1 MENFLAAGCF
11 ELVKKSPSDEFT
23 IVSLSRSDPK
33 FQAICRDFGEA
44 VTAFHSFQA
53 EGENGRARATEYNQ
67 ICEELRLELMEYVNL
82 AKVRPKAQ
90 DHH

>member
-1 MENFLAAGCF
+1 MENFLAAGCS
-11 ELVKKSPSDEFT
+11 ELVKQSPNDEFT

-33 FQAICRDFGEA
+33 FQAICRDLGEA

-53 EGENGRARATEYNQ
+53 KGENGRARAAEYNQ
-67 ICEELRLELMEYVNL
+67 ICEDLRLELMEYVSL

-90 DHH
+90 GHH

>member
-1 MENFLAAGCF
+1 MENFLAAGCS
-11 ELVKKSPSDEFT
+11 ELVKQSPKDEFT

-53 EGENGRARATEYNQ
+53 KGEHGQARAAEYHL
-67 ICEELRLELMEYVNL
+67 ICEDLSLELMEYINL
-82 AKVRPKAQ
+82 ARARPKAKGHQ
-90 DHH
+90 